1 MKGLILFLLIC
12 VFANSLD
19 LCSSFFVFVTIGEP
33 IDVPLKLY
41 SLENGAGV
49 LLRVLY
55 QDLPFPFVCDDIVV
69 ISESSDVRIFPIK
82 EIQNSCVIL
91 MPSACEFGVQYSHTT
106 MSDDGHCMLYESD
119 IVDISLESALRR
131 DWIHLPL

>member
-19 LCSSFFVFVTIGEP
+19 SCSSFFVFVILGEP
-33 IDVPLKLY
+33 IDVPMKWY

-69 ISESSDVRIFPIK
+69 ISESFNVRIFPIM

-91 MPSACEFGVQYSHTT
+91 MPDEHEFSVQYSHTT
-106 MSDDGHCMLYESD
+106 ISDDGHCVLYESD
-119 IVDISLESALRR
+119 IIDISLESALRR